1 MVKAMMLMDPRR
13 FKGLLLQQ
21 RPVRLRAASSRPKFK
36 QKLAK
41 YKEMRRNSNR
51 GKLQECGKILNDKC
65 LACSLL
71 GRKKRGKKQKHGF
84 AYFLLDYMRTD
95 QVLIARMPQE
105 QQRILNK
112 VL

>member
-1 MVKAMMLMDPRR
+1 MLS
-13 FKGLLLQQ
+13 
-21 RPVRLRAASSRPKFK
+21 AW
-36 QKLAK
+36 
-41 YKEMRRNSNR
+41 KE
-51 GKLQECGKILNDKC
+51 
-65 LACSLL
+65 
-71 GRKKRGKKQKHGF
+71 KKGKKQKHGF

>member
-1 MVKAMMLMDPRR
+1 MTNAWHALCLEGK
-13 FKGLLLQQ
+13 KG
-21 RPVRLRAASSRPKFK
+21 
-36 QKLAK
+36 
-41 YKEMRRNSNR
+41 E
-51 GKLQECGKILNDKC
+51 
-65 LACSLL
+65 
-71 GRKKRGKKQKHGF
+71 KKQKHGF